1 MPDPQ
6 PSPQPKA
13 QPLVTVAC
21 DCGWTDTF
29 SRGYSGLVVE
39 CPRCGRMH
47 RVAMFRSGTGADS
60 QDEIEIKR
68 VMDQLLRQQQRD
80 DAVTSD
86 AVARVS
92 FKPFFMASAG
102 LCAVAVLVAALFAR
116 PFYPLGVVIVGGVAS
131 WPLGLWVAWLGQ
143 RKQLRRLAKAQ
154 TQGR

>member
-6 PSPQPKA
+6 PSPQPPA
-13 QPLVTVAC
+13 QDRVTVAC

-47 RVAMFRSGTGADS
+47 RVAMFASGTGEDS
-60 QDEIEIKR
+60 QADQEVKR

-80 DAVTSD
+80 VPTTSD

-92 FKPFFMASAG
+92 FKPFFLASAG

-116 PFYPLGVVIVGGVAS
+116 PFYPLGVVIIGGAAS

-143 RKQLRRLAKAQ
+143 RRQLRRLAKAQ
-154 TQGR
+154 LQGR